1 LSDSKEVPWEFLEV
15 LHVVL
20 PTAAPPKFTICLDPG
35 HGGRDGGARSSGQVE
50 SDLNLDIARRARRIL
65 APKYQVVLTRGG
77 DKEVS
82 LGQRVAIADRARADL
97 FVSIHINAA
106 QSSQANGYEIF
117 VRRDPSAGSLLLAAG
132 ILVQFAKRWPAK
144 RNRGLKYANF
154 VVVKQP
160 RPACLVECFFLTNP
174 ADRALLA
181 NASVREELGE
191 AIAWG
196 CGNFIRTVIASEEV

>member
-1 LSDSKEVPWEFLEV
+1 MENMILRVP
-15 LHVVL
+15 
-20 PTAAPPKFTICLDPG
+20 APGGFTICVDPG
-35 HGGRDGGARSSGQVE
+35 HGGRDGGARSGGQVE
-50 SDLNLDIARRARRIL
+50 AGLTLDIARRARRIL
-65 APKYQVVLTRGG
+65 APKYQVVLTR
-77 DKEVS
+77 DDNTELS
-82 LGQRVAIADRARADL
+82 LRGRAAIADRARADL

-106 QSSQANGYEIF
+106 QSPQANGYEIF

-174 ADRALLA
+174 AERALLA
-181 NASVREELGE
+181 SASGREELGE

-196 CGNFIRTVIASEEV
+196 CGNFVRTVIASEDV